1 MMKNALLAVFL
12 WCGFATF
19 SQAATLVDR
28 VGDEDGFGIGTNAGD
43 SFSFGSLVFS
53 DGDGTDEWAGPNFFF
68 AHTFDLSGL
77 GPLASATL
85 EIFHGGQGQLN
96 NTGAQV
102 FVDGVFAGNLTRS
115 VDFTP
120 VPPDN
125 IALIDTFDLTPF
137 LGLFNDGAANVSLL
151 APTDSDLWAVDYSKL
166 IFSDGTAAVPL
177 PASLPLLLAG
187 FGLLGVVRRRGN
199 A

>member
-1 MMKNALLAVFL
+1 MMKNAFLAACVV
-12 WCGFATF
+12 CGLGSF
-19 SQAATLVDR
+19 SHAATLVDL
-28 VGDEDGFGIGTNAGD
+28 VGDEDGFGIGVNPGEA
-43 SFSFGSLVFS
+43 FNFAALAFP
-53 DGDGTDEWAGPNFFF
+53 DGDGTDEWDGPGFFF

-96 NTGAQV
+96 NSGAQV
-102 FVDGVFAGNLTRS
+102 FIDGVFAGNLTRS

-120 VPPDN
+120 VPPNN

-137 LGLFNDGAANVSLL
+137 VGLFNDGAANVSLL
-151 APTDSDLWAVDYSKL
+151 APTNSDLWVVDYSKL
-166 IFSDGTAAVPL
+166 TFSDGAPAVPL

-187 FGLLGVVRRRGN
+187 IGLLSALRQRRIG
-199 A
+199 